1 MTSSWISKGRK
12 MDVPWSLAKG
22 HFKNLDSPNLG
33 DSGDWDVWYE
43 QAWQH
48 VGVAGL
54 TNVEKP
60 LDLTLVNLR
69 IAALCW
75 LVHDF
80 CASVDGNEWATVP
93 YWSDWIKELEIDPAV
108 AALLLRSSGQSSHL
122 LSDSSLTDPE
132 LLSDDEEGIWLWE
145 VGGMS
150 KRLWPQVIMNAVFQ
164 ERGRITDAL
173 LAGFDGLIPLFES
186 MITCTGEC
194 NVSLT
199 SPERMR
205 GYQWIENCC
214 EVLIT
219 GEPEVNLP
227 DTNTEGSND
236 SF

>member
-1 MTSSWISKGRK
+1 
-12 MDVPWSLAKG
+12 MDVPWDQAKG
-22 HFKNLDSPNLG
+22 HLKNLDYPSMGYN
-33 DSGDWDVWYE
+33 SDWEEWYE

-48 VGVAGL
+48 LGVAGL
-54 TNVEKP
+54 TKVEKP
-60 LDLTLVNLR
+60 LDLTLIKLR

-80 CASVDGNEWATVP
+80 CASVEGNEWATVP
-93 YWSDWIKELEIDPAV
+93 YWSGWIEELEIDPAV
-108 AALLLRSSGQSSHL
+108 ASLLLRSSGQSSHL
-122 LSDSSLTDPE
+122 LSDASLTDPE
-132 LLSDDEEGIWLWE
+132 LLLDDEEGIWLGE

-164 ERGRITDAL
+164 QRDQITDAL
-173 LAGFDGLIPLFES
+173 FAGFDGLIPLFES
-186 MITCTGEC
+186 MFACTGEC

-199 SPERMR
+199 SPERLR

-227 DTNTEGSND
+227 NTNAEGSD
-236 SF
+236 GSL

>member
-1 MTSSWISKGRK
+1 
-12 MDVPWSLAKG
+12 MDAPWNLAKG
-22 HFKNLDSPNLG
+22 HLENLDSPNLG
-33 DSGDWDVWYE
+33 CNGDWEEWYE

-48 VGVAGL
+48 LEVAGL
-54 TNVEKP
+54 TKVEKP
-60 LDLTLVNLR
+60 LDLTVVTLR

-80 CASVDGNEWATVP
+80 CASVEGNEYATVP
-93 YWSDWIKELEIDPAV
+93 CWSEWIKELEIDAAV
-108 AALLLRSSGQSSHL
+108 AALLLASSGQSSHL
-122 LSDSSLTDPE
+122 LSDASLNDPE
-132 LLSDDEEGIWLWE
+132 LLMDDEEGIWLYE

-164 ERGRITDAL
+164 QRVGITDAL
-173 LAGFDGLIPLFES
+173 FVGFDGLVPLFES
-186 MITCTGEC
+186 MFACTGEC

-219 GEPEVNLP
+219 GKPEVNLP
-227 DTNTEGSND
+227 NTNAERSNGGL
-236 SF
+236 

>member
-1 MTSSWISKGRK
+1 
-12 MDVPWSLAKG
+12 MDAPWNLAKG
-22 HFKNLDSPNLG
+22 HLENLDYPNLG
-33 DSGDWDVWYE
+33 CNGDWEEWYE

-48 VGVAGL
+48 LGVAGL
-54 TNVEKP
+54 TKVEKP
-60 LDLTLVNLR
+60 LDLTVVTLR

-80 CASVDGNEWATVP
+80 CASVEGNEDATVP
-93 YWSDWIKELEIDPAV
+93 CWSKWINELEIDTAV
-108 AALLLRSSGQSSHL
+108 AALLLASSGQSSHL
-122 LSDSSLTDPE
+122 LSDASLNDPE
-132 LLSDDEEGIWLWE
+132 LLMDDEEGIWLYE

-164 ERGRITDAL
+164 QRVGITDAL
-173 LAGFDGLIPLFES
+173 FVGFDGLIPLFES
-186 MITCTGEC
+186 MFACTGEF

-227 DTNTEGSND
+227 NTNAEGTNGGL
-236 SF
+236 